1 MDELIQKLILLT
13 GGNLPV
19 KKVDALWFEAG
30 HSDPC
35 AVAQFMLEQ
44 EVRLS
49 TMTGITREDG
59 ETDVIYHYAAAG
71 TSINVRVT
79 SQKQHIP
86 SVANILP
93 AANWI
98 EREIKDLYA
107 VQFDGH
113 PDPRRLVRPP
123 ETPEGFYRQPGGAA
137 AKKER
142 TAGNAL

>member
-1 MDELIQKLILLT
+1 MDELIKSLSSLA
-13 GGNLPV
+13 GGKEPE
-19 KKVDALWFEAG
+19 KKADALWVEASG
-30 HSDPC
+30 SDAC
-35 AVAQFMLEQ
+35 AVAQLMLKH

-49 TMTGITREDG
+49 TMTGIAREDG
-59 ETDVIYHYAAAG
+59 ETDVIYHFAVPG
-71 TSINVRVT
+71 TSINVRIT
-79 SQKQHIP
+79 TQKQHLP
-86 SVANILP
+86 SISGILP

-123 ETPEGFYRQPGGAA
+123 EMPEGFYRQPGGAA
-137 AKKER
+137 SKKER